1 MLKNNMSGATLLED
15 EPKMQEKKVIAAVTL
30 VLYDNLEKDI
40 LEKSIIN
47 DIEYRPSPD
56 SLSIFNSFLNDVC
69 MSINFSDVLSK
80 YVVK

>member
-1 MLKNNMSGATLLED
+1 MSGATLLED
-15 EPKMQEKKVIAAVTL
+15 EPKVQEKKVIAAVTL

-40 LEKSIIN
+40 LEKTIIN

-56 SLSIFNSFLNDVC
+56 SLSIFNSFLGDVC

>member
-1 MLKNNMSGATLLED
+1 MTKNNMSGAILLED
-15 EPKMQEKKVIAAVTL
+15 EPRVQEKKVIAAVTL